1 MFRTRRFLSSAAVF
15 VTAFMSV
22 TIACAHVIVRPQESV
37 TGANEKYTMR
47 VPTEGNSATVRIEVE
62 FPAAAEV
69 SAVDPKTAWNLE
81 QRKDPSGKI
90 VGAIWS
96 GSSIAPREV
105 DEFSFVARNP
115 GEDTKLV
122 WKVIQIYA
130 DGTRSEWTGPAGSR
144 TPAPV
149 TVVKKAAPAPSHP

>member
-1 MFRTRRFLSSAAVF
+1 MFRTRRFLSSAGVF
-15 VTAFMSV
+15 VTVFMCV
-22 TIACAHVIVRPQESV
+22 AIACAHVIVRPPESV
-37 TGANEKYTMR
+37 AGANEKYTMR

-69 SAVDPKTAWNLE
+69 SAVDPKTGWSLE
-81 QRKDPSGKI
+81 QKKDASGKI

-96 GSSIAPREV
+96 GASIAPREAS
-105 DEFSFVARNP
+105 EFSFVARNP
-115 GEDTKLV
+115 GEEAKLV

-144 TPAPV
+144 TPASV
-149 TVVKKAAPAPSHP
+149 TLVKKATPGQSH